1 MSTLLIL
8 PLRCPTIA
16 PAPALSP
23 VFSKLMIQ
31 PPLGKP
37 WLLYVLLGS
46 SLALNLLMV
55 SDKDAPAPAEAPV
68 AEAAPAADP
77 TADPAVAVADADA
90 EDGAG
95 INEPVEDPTDAA
107 PLPIEPGEWQSLEA
121 KVEHSLARTFQK
133 NAGEH
138 ADALSAVYARLFMWD
153 IDLRRDLQKG
163 DKVRVLWRVSEDGE
177 VEIAAAKL
185 RSRKFGKT
193 LTAYRWQAPGDD
205 YTSYWRGD
213 GVESALRLKNSPLE
227 SYEQIT
233 SLLKDRP
240 THKGMDFKTPVGTP
254 VRTPMAGN
262 VTRVNWN
269 WAANGNCVEVQFDDG
284 TLAKFLHLDELK
296 ATAGARVQPGQVV
309 ALTGNT
315 GRSTAPHLHY
325 QLDRGTRNIDP
336 IDYHGTERRHLTPE
350 VTEAFKAEVERLNA
364 LMKSDT

>member
-1 MSTLLIL
+1 
-8 PLRCPTIA
+8 
-16 PAPALSP
+16 
-23 VFSKLMIQ
+23 MIQ

-37 WLLYVLLGS
+37 WLLYALLGS

-55 SDKDAPAPAEAPV
+55 SDRDAPPEGDPV
-68 AEAAPAADP
+68 VEVTDAPAADVIDDS
-77 TADPAVAVADADA
+77 TTAVADAPVLAEASALADA
-90 EDGAG
+90 TLTAPA
-95 INEPVEDPTDAA
+95 EPEVDLGT
-107 PLPIEPGEWQSLEA
+107 WQSLEA
-121 KVEHSLARTFQK
+121 RVEHSLARTFQK

-163 DKVRVLWRVSEDGE
+163 DKVRVLWRLDDAGN
-177 VEIAAAKL
+177 VEISAAKL

-193 LTAYRWQAPGDD
+193 FTAYRWQAPGDE
-205 YTSYWRGD
+205 YISYWRSD
-213 GVESALRLKNSPLE
+213 GVEASLRLKNSPLA

-240 THKGMDFKTPVGTP
+240 THRGMDFKTPVGTA
-254 VRTPMAGN
+254 VVTPKSGN

-284 TLAKFLHLDELK
+284 TLAKFLHLEELK
-296 ATAGARVQPGQVV
+296 ATAGARVQPGQVI

-325 QLDRGTRNIDP
+325 QLDQGKKNLDP
-336 IDYHGTERRHLTPE
+336 IDYHGTERRRLTDE
-350 VTEAFKAEVERLNA
+350 VTATFKAEVERLNA
-364 LMKSDT
+364 LMKSDS

>member
-1 MSTLLIL
+1 
-8 PLRCPTIA
+8 
-16 PAPALSP
+16 
-23 VFSKLMIQ
+23 MIQ

-37 WLLYVLLGS
+37 WLLYALLGS
-46 SLALNLLMV
+46 SLVLNLMMV
-55 SDKDAPAPAEAPV
+55 SNKDAPATADAPV
-68 AEAAPAADP
+68 ADAAPAAESTAAPSAVAAAEAVAGLDAPLPEP
-77 TADPAVAVADADA
+77 TADAA
-90 EDGAG
+90 
-95 INEPVEDPTDAA
+95 EPVTAS
-107 PLPIEPGEWQSLEA
+107 GEWQFMEA
-121 KVEHSLARTFQK
+121 RVEHSLARTFQK
-133 NAGEH
+133 NTGEH

-163 DKVRVLWRVSEDGE
+163 DKVRVLWRLSESGE

-193 LTAYRWQAPGDD
+193 LTAYHWQAPGDE
-205 YTSYWRGD
+205 YPSFWRAD
-213 GVESALRLKNSPLE
+213 GTEAGLRLKNSPLD

-240 THKGMDFKTPVGTP
+240 THRGMDFKTPIGTAL
-254 VRTPMAGN
+254 RTPKAGN

-296 ATAGARVQPGQVV
+296 ATAGARVQPGQVI

-325 QLDRGTRNIDP
+325 QLDKGSKNIDP
-336 IDYHGTERRHLTPE
+336 IDYHGTERRHLTSE
-350 VTEAFKAEVERLNA
+350 VTETFKGEVERLNA

>member
-1 MSTLLIL
+1 ML
-8 PLRCPTIA
+8 PPGSCPI
-16 PAPALSP
+16 SP
-23 VFSKLMIQ
+23 VFPNSMIQ

-37 WLLYVLLGS
+37 WLLYALLGS

-55 SDKDAPAPAEAPV
+55 SDKDTPADAGDPV
-68 AEAAPAADP
+68 AEVSDVPSGVAAEATAA
-77 TADPAVAVADADA
+77 ADA
-90 EDGAG
+90 EAGAG
-95 INEPVEDPTDAA
+95 LEAPPVDAEVEVTDAVD
-107 PLPIEPGEWQSLEA
+107 LGTWQSLEA
-121 KVEHSLARTFQK
+121 RVEHSLARTFQK
-133 NAGEH
+133 NGGEH

-163 DKVRVLWRVSEDGE
+163 DKVRVLWRLDESGK

-185 RSRKFGKT
+185 RSRKYGKT
-193 LTAYRWQAPGDD
+193 LTAYRWQAPGDE
-205 YTSYWRGD
+205 YTSYWRSD
-213 GVESALRLKNSPLE
+213 GVEASLRLKNSPLA

-240 THKGMDFKTPVGTP
+240 THRGMDFKTPVGTP
-254 VRTPMAGN
+254 TRTPKAGT

-284 TLAKFLHLDELK
+284 TLAKYLHLDELK

-325 QLDRGTRNIDP
+325 QLDRGKKNIDP
-336 IDYHGTERRHLTPE
+336 IDYHGTERRRLTDE
-350 VTEAFKAEVERLNA
+350 VTATFKVEVERLNA
-364 LMKSDT
+364 MLNSDS